1 MQSNLV
7 LEPGVLD
14 AELLLLEGHLGEDGG
29 VAAGGADDVADGGL
43 QAVVVR
49 LEALVLGAEEDVV
62 GAVLLRLHLRAPVLE
77 PELDLPGLEPQLLAQ
92 LQPLLVV
99 RVRALLEQP
108 AGTMS
113 CAMRAS
119 EQDRFVRAGEEEEEE
134 GG

>member
-14 AELLLLEGHLGEDGG
+14 AELLLLEGHLGEDGR

-43 QAVVVR
+43 QAVVVG

-77 PELDLPGLEPQLLAQ
+77 PELDLAALQVEPLAE
-92 LQPLLVV
+92 LHPLLLVGV
-99 RVRALLEQP
+99 GALLEHTAYAYALGLKSSGKQKKTP
-108 AGTMS
+108 SVCCCLQM
-113 CAMRAS
+113 
-119 EQDRFVRAGEEEEEE
+119 
-134 GG
+134 